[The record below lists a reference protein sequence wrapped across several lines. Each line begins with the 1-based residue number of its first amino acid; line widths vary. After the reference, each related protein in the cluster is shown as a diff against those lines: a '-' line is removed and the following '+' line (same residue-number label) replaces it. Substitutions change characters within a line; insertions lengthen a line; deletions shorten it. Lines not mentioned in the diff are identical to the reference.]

1 MTYLLSTVQ
10 MRLKGLGYIILFVYL
25 LIPILRYI
33 YLDIIINY
41 LSINKIKNNLGIK
54 MDKYNSN

>member
-1 MTYLLSTVQ
+1 MTYLLSIMQ

>member
-1 MTYLLSTVQ
+1 MTYLLSTMQ

>member
-1 MTYLLSTVQ
+1 MTYLLSIMQT
-10 MRLKGLGYIILFVYL
+10 RLKGLGYIILFIYL

>member
-1 MTYLLSTVQ
+1 MTYLLSIMQ
-10 MRLKGLGYIILFVYL
+10 MRLKDLGYIILFVYL

>member
-1 MTYLLSTVQ
+1 MTYLLSTMQ
-10 MRLKGLGYIILFVYL
+10 MRLKGFGYIILFVYL